1 MKNSSYKNI
10 TTKDILHSAVTLALA
25 IIIDFFSST
34 FLHFPFTNFL
44 KFNLSLICIF
54 IAYKK
59 ANILYAIAISI
70 ILFLVGPAYG
80 SKGYDLVGLLGHFL
94 LFLSQFIFLMTYYLF
109 EKTSLVLKKDKQSK
123 ISLKKSIALLSFSI
137 LITTCFLT
145 LINVFWSTPTYFRL
159 LNFIKSEANKSLL
172 QIAIDNYQT
181 KFKLFFFNLNNYF
194 LGTFAVFFTFNLLNL
209 SINSFFI
216 FILLKFDY
224 KTNALTNKQDLDQNL
239 NTKENMK
246 NNQNYNHQKIEKKW
260 QDFWLKNK
268 SFEPSDDFSIEK
280 KYILTMFPY
289 PSGNLHMGH
298 VRNYTIGDAIARYFR
313 RKKYNVLFPFGWD
326 AFGLPAENAA
336 IKNNIHPKEWTYK
349 NIERMDEQIKSL
361 GLSYSWDRECIT
373 ADPIYTRWEQ
383 EIFIKFWEKNLVYT
397 KKTNLNFCEKDQTVL
412 ANEQVIG
419 NKCWRCDEPVVQKE
433 MEQYYLKISEYAN
446 ELDNDLKT
454 LANHWPE
461 KVLLMQKNWIGLEN
475 GYSFSIDIQIDLK
488 TNYELKIFV
497 NEKEQINNISY
508 LAINA
513 THEFVQFLKD
523 RNLLDASSIE
533 KISEIKAN
541 ANSKKFTKLGLA
553 LPFKAINKANGQQ
566 LPIWITDFAS
576 ASVDPKHL
584 VLANVQ
590 TSKSQLEFAEF
601 NKIKIAKQ
609 QQNKLNEAHVEQS
622 KKMNLQDWG
631 ISRQRYWGTPIPMIR
646 CNSCGLVP
654 EKIENLPILLPE
666 KINLKVSGNPLSH
679 AKEWLKTKCPKCK
692 QDATRETDTFDTFF
706 ESSWYFLRYTTS
718 KKYWQKQMFNQEELK
733 YWQNADEYIGGV
745 EHAIMHLLYS
755 RFFTKALNDLNLI
768 PFREPASNLLTQGMV
783 LKNGEKMSKSKGN
796 IVNPLEII
804 ENYGADTARLFI
816 LFAAPPEKE
825 LEWSDKGIEGSYR
838 FIKKLLSRIDT
849 IDTKSNFKNIEHQ
862 NLSELEQK
870 ARMKLFQTLQKQEEI
885 YNNRRNAYAF
895 NTLIASVME
904 VWNAYEDIENKTL
917 LTEFYYVVLNILEP
931 FIPHICWELSNK
943 YFKNENLY
951 DFTIDKNA
959 LESNEVKYPITI
971 NGKIRGEILV
981 DKNLSK
987 EEIISL
993 AKENVQAFL
1002 EKNNLTITKE
1012 IFIPNKIINFVVVAK

>member
-1 MKNSSYKNI
+1 MKSFSYKNI
-10 TTKDILHSAVTLALA
+10 TIKNILYNAVILSLA
-25 IIIDFFSST
+25 ILIDFFSST
-34 FLHFPFTNFL
+34 FLFFPFANFL
-44 KFNLSLICIF
+44 KFNLALICIF
-54 IAYKK
+54 FSYKK
-59 ANILYAIAISI
+59 TNILYAITISI
-70 ILFLVGPAYG
+70 ILFLIGPMYG
-80 SKGYDLVGLLGHFL
+80 SKGYDLAGILGHFL
-94 LFLSQFIFLMTYYLF
+94 LFLSQFIFLMTFYVL
-109 EKTSLVLKKDKQSK
+109 EKILLLNKKNKANK
-123 ISLKKSIALLSFSI
+123 ISLKKSTAFLFISI
-137 LITTCFLT
+137 LITTIILT
-145 LINVFWSTPTYFRL
+145 NINIFWSTPTYFRL
-159 LNFIKSEANKSLL
+159 LNIIKSEKNKTLL
-172 QIAIDNYQT
+172 QVVIDNYQT
-181 KFKLFFFNLNNYF
+181 KFKLLFFNLNNYF
-194 LGTFAVFFTFNLLNL
+194 LGTFVVFLTFNLSNL
-209 SINSFFI
+209 FINSFFI
-216 FILLKFDY
+216 FIILKFDY
-224 KTNALTNKQDLDQNL
+224 KTNAITNDLDKQENL
-239 NTKENMK
+239 QTKENMK
-246 NNQNYNHQKIEKKW
+246 NNENYNHQKIEKKW

-268 SFEPSDDFSIEK
+268 SFEPNDDFSIEK

-412 ANEQVIG
+412 ANEQVID
-419 NKCWRCDEPVVQKE
+419 NKCWRCDETVVQKE
-433 MEQYYLKISEYAN
+433 MEQYYLKISDYAN
-446 ELDNDLKT
+446 ELDSDLKT

-461 KVLLMQKNWIGLEN
+461 KVLLMQKKWIGLEN
-475 GYSFSIDIQIDLK
+475 GYSFSIEIQINSK

-508 LAINA
+508 LALNA
-513 THEFVQFLKD
+513 THEFVQYLKEN
-523 RNLLDASSIE
+523 NLLNAQAIE

-541 ANSKKFTKLGLA
+541 ANSKKFTKLGFE

-566 LPIWITDFAS
+566 VPIWITDFAS
-576 ASVDPKHL
+576 ASVDVKHL

-601 NKIKIAKQ
+601 NKIKVAKNQ
-609 QQNKLNEAHVEQS
+609 IHKINEINVVKS

-631 ISRQRYWGTPIPMIR
+631 ISRQRYWGTPIPMVR
-646 CNSCGLVP
+646 CNHCGLVP

-679 AKEWLKTKCPKCK
+679 AREWLKAKCPKCNK
-692 QDATRETDTFDTFF
+692 DAKRETDTFDTFF

-718 KKYWQKQMFNQEELK
+718 KKYWQEQMFNQEELK
-733 YWQNADEYIGGV
+733 YWKNADEYIGGV

-768 PFREPASNLLTQGMV
+768 PFREPAANLLTQGMV

-804 ENYGADTARLFI
+804 EKYGADTARLFI

-838 FIKKLLSRIDT
+838 FIKKILSRIDV
-849 IDTKSNFKNIEHQ
+849 IDPKSNFKNIEYK
-862 NLSELEQK
+862 NLNDIEKK

-895 NTLIASVME
+895 NTLIASTME
-904 VWNAYEDIENKTL
+904 VWNAYEEIENKQL
-917 LTEFYYVVLNILEP
+917 LTEFYYVILNVLEP

-951 DFTIDKNA
+951 DFSIDTNA
-959 LESNEVKYPITI
+959 LINNEIKYPITI

-987 EEIISL
+987 EQIISI
-993 AKENVQAFL
+993 AKENVKTFL
-1002 EKNNLTITKE
+1002 EKNNLIITKE